1 MAIPMA
7 ETPSAPSA
15 SPAAR
20 PPRLLL
26 PFAAQLFG
34 AFLLFLVVV
43 GGIISVLWPTI
54 ETLVITES
62 RCFITQSAASVGA
75 STYPVEHLYGLPAD
89 AEERRR
95 DETLRRLQAAHLGSA
110 VPSVDVPPKPVG
122 AEVSD
127 DLPAP
132 GVVAR
137 TDGDFQNYL
146 LEISIV
152 APSPDGWVVLLSS
165 EPSQVGSAAPF
176 GNYLG
181 AYAGRAQGWDNF
193 MNEQGHLQIFS
204 DTSPSRLEA
213 LERRRAEAKAPPLT
227 GLNSAIDPIVSA
239 RPLRARIDAAQ
250 APAWMAEAGIDL
262 SQAVVVAT
270 MPHDRAMATVREL
283 RPFFRGLVIG
293 ACVVALMG
301 ALIVTWRM
309 NRPLRRLDD
318 TINRVV
324 GGDLTARVQGVRSH
338 DEFGRVAWQFNRMM
352 EELAKGRELSGSLAV
367 ASRIQ
372 RELIPDP
379 PSDVEGLDI
388 AAWYKPSSD
397 IGGDYYDFVRK
408 GRHLWLVVGDAVG
421 HGVDS
426 GLIMASARSMV
437 RALIELK
444 DSPSEVMTA
453 LNGLLSR
460 DFRNGNFLTCAIL
473 RIDIESGQ
481 AALCSAGHEPVLHVS
496 GPLRTVRIIKSNG
509 PPLGLFEGMAY
520 RDGAPLELRQDDLLV
535 LASDGI
541 RECHNEESQMFGM
554 ERLSSCA
561 AAHVSNSE
569 DVVNRIR
576 KDVLAFAGQRPVDD
590 DVSLVVAR
598 FHGGAAGSSWGQK
611 R

>member
-1 MAIPMA
+1 MA
-7 ETPSAPSA
+7 ENPSAPTTT
-15 SPAAR
+15 PAPR

-43 GGIISVLWPTI
+43 GGIISMLWPTI

-89 AEERRR
+89 LEERRR
-95 DETLRRLQAAHLGSA
+95 DDTLRRLQRAHLGSP
-110 VPSVDVPPKPVG
+110 VRPMEETPTPPG
-122 AEVSD
+122 AEVRSG
-127 DLPAP
+127 LPGP
-132 GVVAR
+132 GVVASK
-137 TDGDFQNYL
+137 DGDFQDYL
-146 LEISIV
+146 LELSIV
-152 APSPDGWVVLLSS
+152 APTPEGWVVLISS
-165 EPSQVGSAAPF
+165 EPALVGTVVPF
-176 GNYLG
+176 GNYLS
-181 AYAGRAQGWDNF
+181 AYAAGTGGWDNF
-193 MNEQGHLQIFS
+193 VDERGRLQIFS
-204 DTSPSRLEA
+204 DTSPARLEA
-213 LERRRAEAKAPPLT
+213 LERRRAEAMSPPLT
-227 GLNSAIDPIVSA
+227 GLNSAIDPITSA
-239 RPLRARIDAAQ
+239 RPLGARIDPAQ
-250 APAWMAEAGIDL
+250 VPAWMQAQGVDL
-262 SQAVVVAT
+262 TKAAFVAS

-293 ACVVALMG
+293 ACVVALIG

-324 GGDLTARVQGVRSH
+324 GGDLAARVQGVRSH

-352 EELAKGRELSGSLAV
+352 DELAKGRELSGSLAV

-379 PSDVEGLDI
+379 PADVEGLDI
-388 AAWYKPSSD
+388 SAWYKPSSD

-444 DSPSEVMTA
+444 DTPSEVMTA
-453 LNGLLSR
+453 LNALLSR

-473 RIDIESGQ
+473 RIDLESGS

-509 PPLGLFEGMAY
+509 PPLGLFEGMVY
-520 RDGAPLELRQDDLLV
+520 RDGPLLELRQDDLLV

-541 RECHNEESQMFGM
+541 RECHNEEGQLFGM

-561 AAHVSNSE
+561 AAHVSTAE

-598 FHGGAAGSSWGQK
+598 FHGGAAGSSWGQ
-611 R
+611 RR